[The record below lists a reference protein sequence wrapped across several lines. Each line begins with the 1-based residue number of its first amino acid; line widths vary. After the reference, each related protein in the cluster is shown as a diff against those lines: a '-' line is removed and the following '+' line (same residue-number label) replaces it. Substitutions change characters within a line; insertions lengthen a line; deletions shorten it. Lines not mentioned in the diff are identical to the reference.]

1 MAWQFDFSCQQ
12 GGSSTADI
20 QSQGTRVVGTPPRDD
35 GDKEQEEIL
44 PSRPGTQFARDTWW
58 DALLTFY
65 ATEQGTGSDGIQT
78 VSLSP
83 AQRTGAMKGIVS
95 DLKAFMQASPN
106 MVNFMHLPRF
116 FDMVFNPIRRSSL
129 QPSVLLSVLALGVFS
144 QSSEAERGSRGRAQA
159 LKLLDMAH
167 GALEGAL
174 STGWVDVGLA
184 QAALVRYNQIVQTS
198 ANAEALMLVWC
209 S

>member
-1 MAWQFDFSCQQ
+1 
-12 GGSSTADI
+12 
-20 QSQGTRVVGTPPRDD
+20 
-35 GDKEQEEIL
+35 
-44 PSRPGTQFARDTWW
+44 
-58 DALLTFY
+58 
-65 ATEQGTGSDGIQT
+65 
-78 VSLSP
+78 
-83 AQRTGAMKGIVS
+83 MKGIVS
-95 DLKAFMQASPN
+95 DLRAFMQASPN

-184 QAALVRYNQIVQTS
+184 QAALVRYNQILQTS
-198 ANAEALMLVWC
+198 ANADALMLV
-209 S
+209 